1 MRTAVTISV
10 STESGRER
18 EVTSRVTRVRDSLDS
33 PSPSDGRVARLPGR
47 RIMEASSGT
56 MVIFETSP
64 RMDPAAVASP
74 NLCTLP
80 VSASVKEAKPIV
92 VVRAVRT
99 HAVPRRLIAR
109 RAASE
114 REQSLVRRI
123 SIMIWTA
130 LAKATTNTIAG
141 SGMLI
146 PSIFNPIHPIRP
158 RVQRTASPGP
168 AATTRVTLR
177 LRNRPSATSM
187 ARSAPRELVTK
198 NSFGRLARV
207 STLTGMLPVKFAVQE
222 SCPNHFSRSWSN
234 SS

>member
-1 MRTAVTISV
+1 MTPPNASSERSEARLISESTGRVSVQTISDFNWVAVQMRTAVTISV

-56 MVIFETSP
+56 MVIFESSP

-99 HAVPRRLIAR
+99 HAVARRLIAR

-123 SIMIWTA
+123 SIMI
-130 LAKATTNTIAG
+130 
-141 SGMLI
+141 
-146 PSIFNPIHPIRP
+146 
-158 RVQRTASPGP
+158 
-168 AATTRVTLR
+168 
-177 LRNRPSATSM
+177 
-187 ARSAPRELVTK
+187 
-198 NSFGRLARV
+198 
-207 STLTGMLPVKFAVQE
+207 
-222 SCPNHFSRSWSN
+222 
-234 SS
+234 